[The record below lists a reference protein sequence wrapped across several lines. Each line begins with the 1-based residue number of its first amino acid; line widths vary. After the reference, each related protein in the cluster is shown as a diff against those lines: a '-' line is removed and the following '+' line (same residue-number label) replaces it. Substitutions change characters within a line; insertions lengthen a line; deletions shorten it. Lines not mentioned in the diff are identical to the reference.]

1 MAWDGHY
8 YTGLGPRTSRL
19 SPLLDLYPVQQE
31 LGSTCPTWSRL
42 FLPLLVHVQRMR
54 ARGLKRNLL
63 CAAGEPPYAKNARL
77 AFLGALHLP
86 CLRRQCAGGK
96 PYDSLE
102 PAWACHAA
110 AVRRGGSPGVAAT
123 PAAKPILMDVTRL
136 SGRVGDGVCVGV
148 GWKIFDRRAEKKSRR
163 RAADQKGSHVHT
175 SSAHSAELSH
185 KASSL
190 SSVSDGLHAPHD
202 GEGCRHH
209 AVPQVGILTPPGS
222 SASSPSRTAAN
233 STLSTPSTP
242 HRPYR
247 LQRPAWD
254 NCQAASSRP
263 EGGAPGR
270 FQTSAAI
277 AGVPI
282 GMPTAPSKRR
292 WGGRW
297 RRQVGR
303 LARVPW
309 TQQPN
314 PESVQREPTRGFR
327 VWGGAR
333 KLTADGGRMAVAAR
347 SRASVGS
354 SSTATPTF
362 S

>member
-1 MAWDGHY
+1 MACVGGWDGRSLI
-8 YTGLGPRTSRL
+8 G
-19 SPLLDLYPVQQE
+19 
-31 LGSTCPTWSRL
+31 
-42 FLPLLVHVQRMR
+42 
-54 ARGLKRNLL
+54 AR
-63 CAAGEPPYAKNARL
+63 
-77 AFLGALHLP
+77 
-86 CLRRQCAGGK
+86 RR
-96 PYDSLE
+96 SL
-102 PAWACHAA
+102 AA
-110 AVRRGGSPGVAAT
+110 APPIKKAAT
-123 PAAKPILMDVTRL
+123 CTPPAPTLQSCLTP
-136 SGRVGDGVCVGV
+136 
-148 GWKIFDRRAEKKSRR
+148 RAP
-163 RAADQKGSHVHT
+163 
-175 SSAHSAELSH
+175 SAQ
-185 KASSL
+185 
-190 SSVSDGLHAPHD
+190 SVITDGLHAPHD